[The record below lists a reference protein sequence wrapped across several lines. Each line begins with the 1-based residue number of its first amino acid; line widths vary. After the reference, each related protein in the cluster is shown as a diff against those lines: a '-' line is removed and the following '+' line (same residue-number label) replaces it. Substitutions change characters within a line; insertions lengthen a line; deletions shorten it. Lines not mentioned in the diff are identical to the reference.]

1 MDLRKW
7 EEKVKSIEAEWLD
20 WTLSK
25 AYENYDN
32 KYQKNKQFQKMINP
46 KKTTPTYHIS
56 KLIKNHI
63 KEKIIKAHIDN

>member
-25 AYENYDN
+25 ADENYDN
-32 KYQKNKQFQKMINP
+32 KYQKKTSNSKNDKSQENYTNLPYIQIN
-46 KKTTPTYHIS
+46 
-56 KLIKNHI
+56 
-63 KEKIIKAHIDN
+63 